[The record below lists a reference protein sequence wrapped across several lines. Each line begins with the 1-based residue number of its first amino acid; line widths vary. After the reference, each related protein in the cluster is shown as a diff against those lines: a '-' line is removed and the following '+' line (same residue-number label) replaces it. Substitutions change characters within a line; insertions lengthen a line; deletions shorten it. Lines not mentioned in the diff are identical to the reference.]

1 MCVTCDLINSDNK
14 VMTESIIQYDAMV
27 QMALLSVVK
36 DVLQNTA
43 ESGLPGDHHFYLT
56 FSTRY
61 PDVIIPDYL
70 RKRYPD
76 EMTIVVQNQF
86 SDLVVDDNH
95 FEISLSF
102 NSKLEHLDIPF
113 LALEGFF
120 DPSVDFGLHFH
131 ASDVNNDN
139 SEDLPVAAEEEEIVA
154 DGGDT
159 GNPGN
164 PGNVVTLDMFRK
176 K

>member
-1 MCVTCDLINSDNK
+1 
-14 VMTESIIQYDAMV
+14 MTDSVIQYDNMV
-27 QMALLSVVK
+27 QLALLSVVR
-36 DVLQNTA
+36 DVLKNAA
-43 ESGLPGDHHFYLT
+43 EVGLPGNHHFYLT
-56 FSTRY
+56 FNTGY
-61 PDVIIPDYL
+61 QNVIIPDYL

-86 SDLVVDDNH
+86 SDLVVDDSH

-102 NSKLEHLDIPF
+102 NSKLEHLHIPF

-131 ASDVNNDN
+131 ATGGNNDN
-139 SEDLPVAAEEEEIVA
+139 SEGLPSIVEEA
-154 DGGDT
+154 DISPGGDDA
-159 GNPGN
+159 GDA
-164 PGNVVTLDMFRK
+164 GNVVTLDTFRK

>member
-1 MCVTCDLINSDNK
+1 M
-14 VMTESIIQYDAMV
+14 QYDNMV
-27 QMALLSVVK
+27 QEALLSVVR

-43 ESGLPGDHHFYLT
+43 EHGLPGDHHFYIT
-56 FSTRY
+56 FKTNHDNIS
-61 PDVIIPDYL
+61 IPAYL
-70 RKRYPD
+70 KERYPD

-86 SDLVVDDNH
+86 SHLVVDETH

-102 NSKLEHLDIPF
+102 NSKLEHLYIPF

-131 ASDVNNDN
+131 ATGDNDDK
-139 SEDLPVAAEEEEIVA
+139 SENLPDIVEAADSQE
-154 DGGDT
+154 DDKNT
-159 GNPGN
+159 D
-164 PGNVVTLDMFRK
+164 NVVTLDTFRK